1 MAVTRRAGR
10 VALALAVLVGIVVVN
25 VLAQRSGGTLDL
37 TEGNRLT
44 LRPETRSILRRVE
57 DPLTIVA
64 FVRADSA
71 SGRDVAALLARYDD
85 ADRHVDAEVVDPDA
99 EPGRAR
105 RLGITQFGTAVL
117 RYRGRRVDISTIT
130 EVELT
135 SAVLRLVRG
144 KVPTTCFVTGHGEP
158 AIDDDAPDGFSS
170 FAALARRNGFV
181 PAARNIG
188 VDGLDGCDLVVL
200 AGPRVPLAAAEVTAL
215 RSLLDHDGKLM
226 VLADSF
232 SKADVNPVLDGW
244 GITFLGGVLLDR
256 SSNFGNDLSTPVV
269 TDFPS
274 ASQVVEDVPSLLAP
288 ASGGLAV
295 PDPQPRDGLTVSVLA
310 RSSSDS
316 VLAADPE
323 DTSKGGLG
331 GPVAL
336 AAAADLSQVRGDP
349 PAVHRTRLLVVAD
362 VALAGNSTLQAL
374 GNAKLLANGLSWL
387 ARDEVLLTVGT
398 ATPGAHPLTTDV
410 ARRRAAFVVTVLV
423 VPLGLLLTGSLVVW
437 RRRRR

>member
-1 MAVTRRAGR
+1 MEGMTDFHHLPVMAR
-10 VALALAVLVGIVVVN
+10 
-25 VLAQRSGGTLDL
+25 
-37 TEGNRLT
+37 
-44 LRPETRSILRRVE
+44 
-57 DPLTIVA
+57 
-64 FVRADSA
+64 
-71 SGRDVAALLARYDD
+71 
-85 ADRHVDAEVVDPDA
+85 EVVELLGPVPAGLIVDGTVGGGGHASLLLEARPDRVDV
-99 EPGRAR
+99 PGRIVR
-105 RLGITQFGTAVL
+105 GLGEHGLRVGHDRVRLPDLDEPLVILEEAPL
-117 RYRGRRVDISTIT
+117 H
-130 EVELT
+130 
-135 SAVLRLVRG
+135 AVLRLVRG
-144 KVPTTCFVTGHGEP
+144 RVPTTCFVTGHGEP

-188 VDGLDGCDLVVL
+188 VDGLDGCALVVL
-200 AGPRVPLAAAEVTAL
+200 AGPRVPLADAEVTAL

-226 VLADSF
+226 LLADSF
-232 SKADVNPVLDGW
+232 SEADVNPVLDGW

-269 TDFPS
+269 TYFPS
-274 ASQVVEDVPSLLAP
+274 ASQVVEDVPSLLTP
-288 ASGGLAV
+288 ASAGLAV

-310 RSSSDS
+310 RSSDDS
-316 VLAADPE
+316 VLAADP
-323 DTSKGGLG
+323 DDSSKGGLA

-349 PAVHRTRLLVVAD
+349 PTVHRTRLLVVAD

-398 ATPGAHPLTTDV
+398 ASPGTHPLTTDV
-410 ARRRAAFVVTVLV
+410 ARRRAAFIVTVLV
-423 VPLGLLLTGSLVVW
+423 VPLGVLLTGSLVVW